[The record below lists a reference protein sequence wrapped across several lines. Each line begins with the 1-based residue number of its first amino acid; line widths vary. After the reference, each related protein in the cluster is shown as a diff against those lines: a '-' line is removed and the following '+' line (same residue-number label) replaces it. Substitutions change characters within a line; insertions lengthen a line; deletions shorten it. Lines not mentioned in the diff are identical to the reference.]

1 MFTHFIGWELFFSQ
15 VVEIGVQAVIAGVIC
30 YGAYLVYK
38 ML

>member
-1 MFTHFIGWELFFSQ
+1 MYLLFMQ
-15 VVEIGVQAVIAGVIC
+15 AVEIGVQALIAGVIC